1 MGRITHDTI
10 KVAIERPKHT
20 KINIR
25 HDHTKVNILKGS
37 VGTQGKDGD
46 VYVPRE
52 DGGYL
57 IWEKS
62 EYNNSPVSIN
72 FGALTHSI
80 TNSEILTIVNS

>member
-25 HDHTKVNILKGS
+25 HDHTKVNVLKGA
-37 VGTQGKDGD
+37 VGTPGKEGD

-52 DGGYL
+52 DNGSL
-57 IWEKS
+57 IWERS
-62 EYNNSPVSIN
+62 EYNNSPVTVN
-72 FGALTHSI
+72 LGALTHSI
-80 TNSEILTIVNS
+80 SNFEILSIVNN